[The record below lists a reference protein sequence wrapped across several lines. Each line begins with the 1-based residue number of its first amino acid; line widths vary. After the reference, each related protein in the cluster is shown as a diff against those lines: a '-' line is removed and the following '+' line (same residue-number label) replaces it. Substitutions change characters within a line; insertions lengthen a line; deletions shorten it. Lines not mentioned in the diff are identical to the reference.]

1 MRFVNSAS
9 RPRGAR
15 GSKVSEVIRRRR
27 KGTRREG
34 KIVDGSEEDRESW
47 GLPLVTQLLKTVKV
61 I

>member
-34 KIVDGSEEDRESW
+34 KIVDGSEEDRES
-47 GLPLVTQLLKTVKV
+47 
-61 I
+61 